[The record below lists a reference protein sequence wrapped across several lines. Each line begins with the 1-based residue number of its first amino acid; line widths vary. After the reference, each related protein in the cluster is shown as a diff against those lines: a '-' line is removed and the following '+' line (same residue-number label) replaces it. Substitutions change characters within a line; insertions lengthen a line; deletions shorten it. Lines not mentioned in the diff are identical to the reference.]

1 MIFLVRLNQGK
12 YSFLIVTNT
21 NIRTI
26 RPANLSSI
34 GMEENKNTGETKVA
48 AINNIVWSTL
58 LAIFNMILLGLYLVN
73 MYADGPAKARITSNT
88 STNIARD
95 AIFTTILLC
104 GPSACMARFT
114 HF

>member
-1 MIFLVRLNQGK
+1 MRQIPFSYLSILWDLFLKDMIFLVRLNQGK

-48 AINNIVWSTL
+48 AINNIV
-58 LAIFNMILLGLYLVN
+58 
-73 MYADGPAKARITSNT
+73 
-88 STNIARD
+88 
-95 AIFTTILLC
+95 
-104 GPSACMARFT
+104 
-114 HF
+114 